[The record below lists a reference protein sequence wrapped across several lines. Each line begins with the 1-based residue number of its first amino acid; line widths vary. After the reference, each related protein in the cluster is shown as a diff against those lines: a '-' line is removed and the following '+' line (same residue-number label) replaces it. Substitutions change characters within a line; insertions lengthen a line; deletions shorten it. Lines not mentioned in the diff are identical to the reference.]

1 MRHRK
6 ADSGTQNEK
15 LEKLG
20 PSDTYHLTDGEWV
33 PIGAFRHHVCCGC
46 GMEHRVETRHE
57 QALRWIVDQPHSPND
72 PRPQAN
78 WWDLYRAAQWGLG
91 IIDNP
96 PAATGSSEQRKN
108 P

>member
-6 ADSGTQNEK
+6 SESGTQNEK

-46 GMEHRVETRHE
+46 GMEHRVETRIDSGVMQE
-57 QALRWIVDQPHSPND
+57 RWITTKDHRQS
-72 PRPQAN
+72 R
-78 WWDLYRAAQWGLG
+78 R
-91 IIDNP
+91 
-96 PAATGSSEQRKN
+96 SRK
-108 P
+108 PKA